1 MVMAVMVVV
10 AMVVMAMVM
19 VAVVVMAVMAVAAV
33 PVATMAAVATMTST
47 SEGSAID
54 RERGSAQSENCDRRH
69 NEFLDGHNHL
79 RSVQREYRLR

>member
-10 AMVVMAMVM
+10 TMVVMAMVM
-19 VAVVVMAVMAVAAV
+19 VAVVMVAVMAVAMAAV
-33 PVATMAAVATMTST
+33 PVATVATMPPT

>member
-19 VAVVVMAVMAVAAV
+19 VAVVVMAVAAV